1 MIYIKIV
8 ESEGKQIIV
17 KSIFEKIDF
26 SSLHVIFR
34 SSQFFLMEL
43 YDFFT

>member
-1 MIYIKIV
+1 MIYTKIV

-26 SSLHVIFR
+26 SSLR
-34 SSQFFLMEL
+34 L
-43 YDFFT
+43 